1 MNDTSAT
8 PSHEAPVTNLERLE
22 TARLQ
27 MAQLWTHGSV
37 VVVLLM
43 VIRTIMR
50 PQIAEE
56 LWSWALPTVMP
67 TMGLIFS
74 VIAATAIVAGGSTE
88 APLFV
93 RRGFLKLSKAVSTFY
108 LAVLALWVMVGAPLV
123 SKEFSLFGGGGGSG
137 AVVGAVSL
145 DAATAGGLGVP
156 PAGAINTSTAPVG
169 LPAAQPAAGATGFD
183 KPAFIRALMIGNYFL
198 SPIQSLVVA
207 LLSAMFFTGS
217 KAPTPPATP
226 FAPVSGGVP
235 NPLIPGTGSAAAPG
249 ASASPAGLPE
259 AGRGGQT

>member
-1 MNDTSAT
+1 MNDTPAT

-22 TARLQ
+22 TARLH

-37 VVVLLM
+37 IVMLLM
-43 VIRTIMR
+43 VVRTIMR

-56 LWSWALPTVMP
+56 LWSWALPTIMP

-74 VIAATAIVAGGSTE
+74 VIAASAIVAAGSTE
-88 APLFV
+88 SPLFV

-123 SKEFSLFGGGGGSG
+123 SKEFSLFADAGGSG
-137 AVVGAVSL
+137 SGRTVGAASL

-156 PAGAINTSTAPVG
+156 PAGATNASTAPVG
-169 LPAAQPAAGATGFD
+169 VGPVQPAVGAGQFD

-198 SPIQSLVVA
+198 SPLQSLVVA

-217 KAPTPPATP
+217 KAPNPPTTPL
-226 FAPVSGGVP
+226 APIPGGVP
-235 NPLIPGTGSAAAPG
+235 NPLVPAAGGGSAA
-249 ASASPAGLPE
+249 SAVTSTE
-259 AGRGGQT
+259 AGRSPPS